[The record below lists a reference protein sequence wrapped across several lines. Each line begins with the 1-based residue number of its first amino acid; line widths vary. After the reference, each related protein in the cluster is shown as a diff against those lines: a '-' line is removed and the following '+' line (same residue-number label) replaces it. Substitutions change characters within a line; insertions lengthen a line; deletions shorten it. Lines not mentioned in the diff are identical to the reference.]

1 MVRRG
6 MAQQHAGIFE
16 IAYRL
21 LDFAMIAVTAWA
33 AHWLYLG
40 TPSPHALYLA
50 VIGFGL
56 VLAAWLFPAFDVY
69 VPWRGAS
76 TFEEVRRISLAWAV
90 VMSLLLIFFFATQSG
105 AEFSRVWIGLWSGS
119 AWLCLILN
127 RMLLRAGLRW
137 ARRRGYNLRRIVIV
151 GSTELG
157 AEIAQRIAMAP
168 WAGLRVE
175 GFFTDEVENLAIERS
190 RVLGTLHDL
199 PGHVGQDCVDQ
210 VWIAMALKDED
221 RVREILYGLRH
232 STVDIKFVPDMFGF
246 RLINHSTSEFAG
258 LPILNLSASPMRGT
272 NRLVKAIED
281 KLLASLI
288 LLFISPLLLLLAI
301 SVKFGSPG
309 PVFYRQERVGWNG
322 RPFMM
327 LKFRSMPVN
336 VEAGSGPV
344 WARANE
350 NRATPF
356 GAFLRRTSLDE
367 LPQFLNVLKGDMSI
381 VGPRPERPVFVEKFK
396 DEIPGY
402 MKKHLVKA
410 GITGWAQVN
419 GWRGDTDLAKRIEY
433 DLYYIEHWSLW
444 FDLGIIFQT
453 LFRGFVHKNA
463 Y

>member
-1 MVRRG
+1 MASRG
-6 MAQQHAGIFE
+6 MAQQHAGFFE
-16 IAYRL
+16 IAHRL
-21 LDFAMIAVTAWA
+21 MDFVMIAATAWG
-33 AHWLYLG
+33 AHWFYLG
-40 TPSPHALYLA
+40 TPSPNALYLG

-56 VLAAWLFPAFDVY
+56 VLTAWLFPAFDVY

-90 VMSLLLIFFFATQSG
+90 VMSLLLIFFFATRSG
-105 AEFSRVWIGLWSGS
+105 AEFSRVWIALWAAS
-119 AWLCLILN
+119 AWLCLLFD
-127 RMLLRAGLRW
+127 RMLLRASLRW
-137 ARRRGYNLRRIVIV
+137 ARRRGYNLRRIVIA

-157 AEIAQRIAMAP
+157 AEIAERIAKAP

-175 GFFTDEVENLAIERS
+175 GFFTDEVENLAIDPG
-190 RVLGTLHDL
+190 RVFGTLRDL
-199 PGHVGQDCVDQ
+199 PHHVEQENIDQ
-210 VWIAMALKDED
+210 VWIAMALKEED
-221 RVREILYGLRH
+221 RVRAILHSLRH

-258 LPILNLSASPMRGT
+258 LPVLNLSATPMRGT
-272 NRLVKAIED
+272 NRLIKAIED
-281 KLLASLI
+281 KFLAGLI
-288 LLFISPLLLLLAI
+288 LLLISPLLLVLAI
-301 SVKFGSPG
+301 GVRLSSRG

-322 RPFMM
+322 QSFMM

-344 WARANE
+344 WARSGE

-367 LPQFLNVLKGDMSI
+367 LPQFLNVLMGDMSI

-444 FDLGIIFQT
+444 FDLGIILLT
-453 LFRGFVHKNA
+453 VSKGFVHKNA